1 MAINFVA
8 AAIGYALVIEPIVI
22 FVLFWRLMGI
32 TQAILRL
39 FSTMLV
45 SVMVYFLLFVF
56 LFYIKNVV
64 LDSVIFLLIFAI
76 ASYIMYRSHK
86 EHKDEMVENRRRIA
100 CVIPINRQKRMNMTM
115 GSITN
120 AYPIAAAT
128 KFIAIQFTL

>member
-86 EHKDEMVENRRRIA
+86 EHKDEMVAEVR
-100 CVIPINRQKRMNMTM
+100 PGEKFEEQKV
-115 GSITN
+115 
-120 AYPIAAAT
+120 
-128 KFIAIQFTL
+128 